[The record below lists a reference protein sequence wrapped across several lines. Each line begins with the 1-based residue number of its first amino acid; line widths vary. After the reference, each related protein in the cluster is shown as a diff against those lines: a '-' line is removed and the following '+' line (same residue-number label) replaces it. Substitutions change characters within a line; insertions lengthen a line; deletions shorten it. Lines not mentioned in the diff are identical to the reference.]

1 MNTTYSLSLT
11 KRARS
16 SLRSIYDYIRDVLSN
31 ETAAKKMVSKLL
43 QGMESLKTFP
53 EAGFNADQR
62 YGKRINDTFETRA
75 LVVKR
80 YVILYFIDESRKEIV
95 VSHIFSSKSDYIKLL
110 KKLRLVVRKSPTG
123 ESTYYFF
130 VMINCLALREQ
141 YIPLPEGMPFLCPN
155 LDTHPYLRTNML

>member
-31 ETAAKKMVSKLL
+31 ETAAKKIVSKLL

-95 VSHIFSSKSDYIKLL
+95 VSHIFRSKSDYIKLL
-110 KKLRLVVRKSPTG
+110 
-123 ESTYYFF
+123 
-130 VMINCLALREQ
+130 
-141 YIPLPEGMPFLCPN
+141 
-155 LDTHPYLRTNML
+155 